1 MSIWIG
7 FQLLTVF
14 HSKLGGINI
23 KPNKKND
30 MEKKLDSYD
39 ALMEE
44 WQSHRPEYEYFSDDG
59 ILIDGI
65 WEKTFPKIMFLL
77 KEPNSDFTKIRG
89 KAYQPTEGNSRLFW
103 RNINI
108 WQYIITEYWNNR
120 TPLIEKI
127 SVVKENEVN
136 AIAYVNLKKYN
147 ENNSISDPR
156 NILDYVKDDCDF
168 LQRQIELIN
177 PEIIVCGR
185 TFNFYKE
192 LFSTQLISENVYRT
206 KNRLIIDF
214 YHPACRIG
222 YNETFHRLTDIISN
236 DIVRHNMAE
245 IESCYNHT
253 V

>member
-7 FQLLTVF
+7 FQPLTVF

-30 MEKKLDSYD
+30 MEKKLESYD
-39 ALMEE
+39 ALMKE
-44 WQSHRPEYEYFSDDG
+44 WKSSRPEYEDFSDDG
-59 ILIDGI
+59 ILMEGI
-65 WEKTFPKIMFLL
+65 WNITIPKIMFLL
-77 KEPNSDFTKIRG
+77 KEPNSDFITIRG
-89 KAYQPTEGNSRLFW
+89 KGYSPKTGNSRLFW

-108 WQYIITEYWNNR
+108 WQFILTEFWNNR
-120 TPLIEKI
+120 IPLIEKI
-127 SVVKENEVN
+127 SFIKENEVN
-136 AIAYVNLKKYN
+136 SIAYVNLKKCN
-147 ENNSISDPR
+147 ENKSASDPR

-177 PEIIVCGR
+177 PEIILCGQ

-192 LFSTQLISENVYRT
+192 IFSSEMISEKVYRT
-206 KNRLIIDF
+206 NNRLIIDF

-222 YNETFHRLTDIISN
+222 YKETFQRLTDIIGK
-236 DIVRHNMAE
+236 DIVKQNMAE
-245 IESCYNHT
+245 IESRYSHT